1 MPAFFSPPKL
11 LRRNTAKTGKNAAYF
26 SFKWQKSK
34 KIIAFSSDA
43 KKFRVEIT
51 GKMAYNLEML

>member
-1 MPAFFSPPKL
+1 MRKESIYRLRNGEECRVFFSQVTK
-11 LRRNTAKTGKNAAYF
+11 K
-26 SFKWQKSK
+26 QKDYCV
-34 KIIAFSSDA
+34 SSDA